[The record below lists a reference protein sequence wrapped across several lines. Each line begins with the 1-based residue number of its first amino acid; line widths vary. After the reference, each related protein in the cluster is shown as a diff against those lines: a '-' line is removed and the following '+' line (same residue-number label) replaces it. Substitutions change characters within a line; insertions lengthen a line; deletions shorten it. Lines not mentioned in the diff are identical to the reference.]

1 MDNNFS
7 VLDFRPPKFRSWG
20 CPVDIPIM
28 SCRHPV
34 GKNGMSVGHV
44 RDVECPIT
52 SPLKSH
58 TYPNHVL
65 RASHG
70 NPSFGTKADSWTS
83 RGRHR
88 ESHGKNRMS
97 LGHPNVRGRT
107 SLCCLGACFHNTVTC
122 LCSIHMC
129 SFLFQVPFYSM

>member
-7 VLDFRPPKFRSWG
+7 VLDFRPQKYRTWG
-20 CPVDIPIM
+20 FLIDIPVM

-34 GKNGMSVGHV
+34 GKSGMSVGHV
-44 RDVECPIT
+44 RDVECPTT

-70 NPSFGTKADSWTS
+70 NPSFGTKADIWTS
-83 RGRHR
+83 
-88 ESHGKNRMS
+88 
-97 LGHPNVRGRT
+97 
-107 SLCCLGACFHNTVTC
+107 
-122 LCSIHMC
+122 
-129 SFLFQVPFYSM
+129 